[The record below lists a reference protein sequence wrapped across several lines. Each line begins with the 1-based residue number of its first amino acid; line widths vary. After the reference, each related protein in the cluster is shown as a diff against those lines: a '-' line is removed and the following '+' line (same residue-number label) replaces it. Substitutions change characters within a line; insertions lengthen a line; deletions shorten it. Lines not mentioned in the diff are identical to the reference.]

1 MRDANG
7 AGLRRRLLYRCAHR
21 GRGRPSSALVVMLHA
36 ALIALLI
43 AVLFGAWLAVLHFD
57 GRPPEHAPW
66 PLALMHAGL
75 ALTGFA
81 LLAAALRGPAHGAD
95 QGMAEFGIMAA
106 GLLAVAALLGGQ
118 IFVRFR
124 LRRKSAGALV
134 GIHAALAVS
143 GVVILAAYVL
153 S

>member
-1 MRDANG
+1 
-7 AGLRRRLLYRCAHR
+7 
-21 GRGRPSSALVVMLHA
+21 MLDA
-36 ALIALLI
+36 ALILLLI
-43 AVLFGAWLAVLHFD
+43 AVLFGSWLAVLHFA
-57 GRPPEHAPW
+57 GRTAERAPW

-75 ALTGFA
+75 ALIGLV
-81 LLAAALRGPAHGAD
+81 LLAVTLRGPARGVD
-95 QGMAEFGIMAA
+95 QGMAGFGITAA
-106 GLLAVAALLGGQ
+106 GLLAVAAIVGAQ

-143 GVVILAAYVL
+143 GIVILAAYVL

>member
-1 MRDANG
+1 
-7 AGLRRRLLYRCAHR
+7 
-21 GRGRPSSALVVMLHA
+21 MLNA
-36 ALIALLI
+36 ALIVLLV
-43 AVLFGAWLAVLHFD
+43 AVLFGSWLAMLHFA
-57 GRPPEHAPW
+57 GRSAERAPW

-81 LLAAALRGPAHGAD
+81 LLAVTLRGPPRGAD
-95 QGMAEFGIMAA
+95 QGVAYFGIAAA
-106 GLLAVAALLGGQ
+106 GLLAVAAIVGAQ

-124 LRRKSAGALV
+124 LRKMSAGALV
-134 GIHAALAVS
+134 GVHAALAVS

>member
-1 MRDANG
+1 
-7 AGLRRRLLYRCAHR
+7 
-21 GRGRPSSALVVMLHA
+21 MLDA
-36 ALIALLI
+36 ALIVLLI
-43 AVLFGAWLAVLHFD
+43 AVLFGCLLAGLHLA
-57 GRPPEHAPW
+57 GRTAERTPW
-66 PLALMHAGL
+66 PVALMHSGL

-81 LLAAALRGPAHGAD
+81 VLLAALRGPPRGAD
-95 QGMAEFGIMAA
+95 QGVAQFGIAAA
-106 GLLAVAALLGGQ
+106 GLLAVAAIVGAQ

-124 LRRKSAGALV
+124 LRRKNAGALV